1 MSKTCSESDDTAIDA
16 SVSGAEIFF
25 LQVGSKWT
33 RGKPRWG
40 RFDLSPMMP
49 VMPTDINWILKL
61 GLQVCSASSG
71 HSVDPVRLWQ
81 AANPGNVAS
90 NPAGRWAQG
99 VDLHPD
105 DQDAGRA
112 GVLPQLPWLCVHAAC
127 KY

>member
-1 MSKTCSESDDTAIDA
+1 MMS
-16 SVSGAEIFF
+16 
-25 LQVGSKWT
+25 
-33 RGKPRWG
+33 
-40 RFDLSPMMP
+40 

-127 KY
+127 KYYLFLYLIYMKIFQDGSTRVEMRQCLMER